1 MTVSLP
7 ASIATYFDALR
18 HGGFERLGTCF
29 TPGAI
34 MHDEGEFHCGPEAI
48 AAWLRATQE
57 KASYRVELLDALRDG
72 DRVTVATKVVGNFPG
87 RPVQLD
93 QVFLLTDG
101 LIQSLEIS

>member
-7 ASIATYFDALR
+7 DSIAAYFETLR
-18 HGGFERLGTCF
+18 YGDFERLGTCF
-29 TPGAI
+29 APDAV
-34 MHDEGEFHCGPEAI
+34 MHDEGEFHYGPEAI

-87 RPVQLD
+87 SPVQLD
-93 QVFLLTDG
+93 QVFLLSEG